1 VYRSPVGSP
10 SQSMS
15 VLGHHVGSRC
25 AFLPA
30 AHQRAQAGPPAHG
43 GRPAVRQA
51 RLGSAAQRR
60 QVAVGHAA
68 GSLVGRVRRPQ
79 LACPYQD
86 RGCPCWGRLPVANRQ
101 SATRARIRRG
111 PWPWA
116 AGPAPNLRRGRRGT
130 GNPGPNRRRC
140 HWQVAG
146 PAPRVAPGAPGS
158 PALTHCRHQGRV
170 APGAPG
176 SPALTHC
183 RHQGGHRHHAEATT
197 RGKNRT

>member
-1 VYRSPVGSP
+1 MYGSPIGSP
-10 SQSMS
+10 SQSTP

-30 AHQRAQAGPPAHG
+30 AHQQAHASPRG
-43 GRPAVRQA
+43 PAVRQA

-60 QVAVGHAA
+60 QVALGHAA

-86 RGCPCWGRLPVANRQ
+86 RGCRCWGRLANRQ
-101 SATRARIRRG
+101 SVTRARIRRG

-116 AGPAPNLRRGRRGT
+116 AGPAPKLHRGRR

-146 PAPRVAPGAPGS
+146 PAPRERLGHWPSPSVAIKA
-158 PALTHCRHQGRV
+158 AI
-170 APGAPG
+170 
-176 SPALTHC
+176 
-183 RHQGGHRHHAEATT
+183 HAEATP